1 MDDLH
6 QLPGVE
12 PLSAEQLDE
21 QHDYL
26 ASLLDN
32 SPDMSTTQL
41 LKTMQL
47 ERGMTTKTK
56 TLQRWLQAMRESGGC
71 RRAPCAD
78 IPEAYWWD
86 LLSVAPDMSAADANA
101 RLRTDLGL
109 FCYSC
114 DLESFLKTKKKAV
127 AKTAALREAILCYW
141 QTAVE
146 LHFGVRSISP
156 YPAYTGLTCPASPFQ
171 FWTSMMSWA
180 VCDCCGRKDTSLW
193 KTPTLKDRLWNSV
206 WHHLLKKATWQ
217 TVPQGQSIID
227 TGMSRS
233 WRPG

>member
-47 ERGMTTKTK
+47 ERGMTTKIH
-56 TLQRWLQAMRESGGC
+56 TLQRWLQSIRESDGC
-71 RRAPCAD
+71 RRIPCTD

-109 FCYSC
+109 FCHS
-114 DLESFLKTKKKAV
+114 
-127 AKTAALREAILCYW
+127 
-141 QTAVE
+141 
-146 LHFGVRSISP
+146 
-156 YPAYTGLTCPASPFQ
+156 
-171 FWTSMMSWA
+171 
-180 VCDCCGRKDTSLW
+180 
-193 KTPTLKDRLWNSV
+193 
-206 WHHLLKKATWQ
+206 
-217 TVPQGQSIID
+217 
-227 TGMSRS
+227 
-233 WRPG
+233 